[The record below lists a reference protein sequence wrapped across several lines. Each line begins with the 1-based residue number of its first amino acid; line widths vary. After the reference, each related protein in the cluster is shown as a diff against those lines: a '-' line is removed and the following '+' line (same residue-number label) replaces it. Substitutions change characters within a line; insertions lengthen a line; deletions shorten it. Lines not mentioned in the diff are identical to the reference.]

1 MNTSNHITVDQ
12 CCFYYK
18 IETTFVQSLNEH
30 GLIELT
36 KSEKEYSISYEQ
48 LANLEKYI
56 HLHYDLDIN
65 MEGMEAITHLLT
77 RVYDLQNEVKKLQ
90 NELGQ
95 G

>member
-1 MNTSNHITVDQ
+1 MNTSSNITVEQ

-30 GLIELT
+30 GLIALT
-36 KSEKEYSISYEQ
+36 KSEKEYFINYEQ
-48 LANLEKYI
+48 LISLEKYI

-65 MEGMEAITHLLT
+65 MEGLEAITHLLT
-77 RVYDLQNEVKKLQ
+77 RITDLQNEVKRLQ